1 MPCADDLLVVAGEDA
16 LIRVGR
22 MTPDYAATQAD
33 TDGIQQFRPPDFVV
47 FLRRELGDD
56 EVAVLPKDEVRS
68 PFLVTNVAPS

>member
-1 MPCADDLLVVAGEDA
+1 
-16 LIRVGR
+16 